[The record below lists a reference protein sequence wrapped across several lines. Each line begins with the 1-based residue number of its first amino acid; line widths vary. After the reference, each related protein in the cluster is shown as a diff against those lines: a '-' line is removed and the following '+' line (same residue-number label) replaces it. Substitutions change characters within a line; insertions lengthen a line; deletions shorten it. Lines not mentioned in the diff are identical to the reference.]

1 MKTNIPLIVHYCWM
15 SNDAW
20 DNKTKKCYNSWK
32 KLIPEYD
39 YMLWNSQTLPQEVM
53 EIKTVKNAIKA
64 KKWAFVAD
72 YVRIWALY
80 NYGGLYMDLDVELL
94 KKPNSLFNSDIIFGL
109 ESTQIGALFIA
120 AIPKHEFIG
129 YVLEELKNKTN
140 FMPLPQFI
148 SLCYK
153 NYYNKSISVGKYNGI
168 SILENEY
175 FNPFLWNAETQKGKL
190 NITPNTYCIH
200 WYAGSWIPKYKKSP
214 IYKLIIKILKLTHIL
229 PIFRN
234 LRGY

>member
-72 YVRIWALY
+72 YVRIWAL
-80 NYGGLYMDLDVELL
+80 
-94 KKPNSLFNSDIIFGL
+94 
-109 ESTQIGALFIA
+109 
-120 AIPKHEFIG
+120 
-129 YVLEELKNKTN
+129 
-140 FMPLPQFI
+140 
-148 SLCYK
+148 
-153 NYYNKSISVGKYNGI
+153 
-168 SILENEY
+168 
-175 FNPFLWNAETQKGKL
+175 
-190 NITPNTYCIH
+190 
-200 WYAGSWIPKYKKSP
+200 
-214 IYKLIIKILKLTHIL
+214 
-229 PIFRN
+229 
-234 LRGY
+234 